1 MIHANLFGTSL
12 TVFRA
17 QARVTA
23 ADTKS
28 EPSLAPLAIFQAVD
42 LICHL
47 WQQYVNMALIPL
59 ASSSVTVRREMVV
72 YNNQSISRLEGQ
84 ANSLMQ
90 SIADGKHSMTTQP

>member
-1 MIHANLFGTSL
+1 MLH
-12 TVFRA
+12 RA
-17 QARVTA
+17 QARVIA
-23 ADTKS
+23 ADSKM
-28 EPSLAPLAIFQAVD
+28 EPNLGPLSIFQAVD

-72 YNNQSISRLEGQ
+72 FNNQSISRLEGQ

-90 SIADGKHSMTTQP
+90 SVADCKHYVFE